1 MAIICADT
9 LRPSRPIR
17 RQHLVKTSD
26 RSSATM
32 TLTTKKTR
40 AHRSSPTSSSKD
52 AGAVAV
58 DEAEEGAAEAE
69 EGVAAE
75 GGADHSAP
83 AAEGVSAAAAEVA
96 ASAGDED
103 SADVAGASGDQ
114 GGASTAAS
122 IVQTAHRVR
131 ARTAV
136 ALAPSRLSTYS
147 TQPAVFLSLRRMET
161 SGCICLLRPALTH
174 L

>member
-58 DEAEEGAAEAE
+58 DEAEEGAA
-69 EGVAAE
+69 AE

-83 AAEGVSAAAAEVA
+83 AAAAEGVSAAAAEVA
-96 ASAGDED
+96 AFAGDEG
-103 SADVAGASGDQ
+103 SADVAVASGDQ

-122 IVQTAHRVR
+122 IGPTAHHVR

-147 TQPAVFLSLRRMET
+147 TQPVVSLRLRRMKT
-161 SGCICLLRPALTH
+161 SGCICLLRPALTY

>member
-1 MAIICADT
+1 M
-9 LRPSRPIR
+9 
-17 RQHLVKTSD
+17 
-26 RSSATM
+26 
-32 TLTTKKTR
+32 
-40 AHRSSPTSSSKD
+40 
-52 AGAVAV
+52 AV

-69 EGVAAE
+69 EGVAE

-83 AAEGVSAAAAEVA
+83 AAEGVSAAATEVA
-96 ASAGDED
+96 AFAGDEG
-103 SADVAGASGDQ
+103 SADVAVASGDQ

-122 IVQTAHRVR
+122 IGPTAHHVR

-147 TQPAVFLSLRRMET
+147 TQPVVSLRLRRMKT
-161 SGCICLLRPALTH
+161 SGCICLLRPALTY

>member
-58 DEAEEGAAEAE
+58 DEAEEGAA
-69 EGVAAE
+69 AE
-75 GGADHSAP
+75 GGADYSAP
-83 AAEGVSAAAAEVA
+83 AAAEGVSAAAAEVA
-96 ASAGDED
+96 AFAGDEG
-103 SADVAGASGDQ
+103 SADVAVASGDQ

-122 IVQTAHRVR
+122 IGPTAHHVR

-147 TQPAVFLSLRRMET
+147 TQPVVSLRLRRMKT
-161 SGCICLLRPALTH
+161 SGCICLLRPALTY

>member
-58 DEAEEGAAEAE
+58 DEAEEGAA
-69 EGVAAE
+69 AE

-83 AAEGVSAAAAEVA
+83 AAAEGVSAAAAEVA
-96 ASAGDED
+96 AFAGDEG
-103 SADVAGASGDQ
+103 SADVAVASGDQ

-122 IVQTAHRVR
+122 IGPTAHHVR

-147 TQPAVFLSLRRMET
+147 TQPVVSLRLRRMKT
-161 SGCICLLRPALTH
+161 SGCICLLRPALTY